1 LRGWGGCRWGGV
13 TRLLRAIPTRWAAA
27 LLLVVVVGPLVQ
39 IATAQPLVR
48 FAQTAALVEEGS
60 LRLDSYAPTLL
71 VDQVEHDGHVYSD
84 KAPLEAFL
92 AVPVYAVGRAVG
104 MESASVERPE
114 GNLGLWWVTLWMST
128 LPAAA
133 LLVLMAGA
141 ARRVAAAGSDL
152 AAGALAFGTLLLPFA
167 GELYGHVL
175 CTVLAYGAW
184 RLIDERRNRAGPLLA
199 AGALVGASVA
209 TEYPMALVA
218 AILAVAVVVLSG
230 WRALPWF
237 LAGGAPFG
245 IFVAWYHWAAFGDPL
260 TDPYRLKPVH
270 AGASAAV
277 TGAPRPGQAVEVL
290 FGSRGL
296 LLFAPVVLVGLVG
309 LVRQARRGG
318 PARAGAVVGLA
329 TFVALWL
336 LQAGWSNPWGG
347 EMPGPRYM
355 IAALPFLA
363 PGVAEVALRA
373 RALVRV
379 ATAWGVAA
387 MALPLLTVHLV
398 LGDGTT
404 VVAHLD
410 NLRRWGFAPPVSVVA
425 LGDAGWVVY
434 GLVILGALMLL
445 VRSLGHADDAAPE
458 TDEAAPTSPAL
469 ASELV

>member
-1 LRGWGGCRWGGV
+1 MPRPTRRALAAFRRRRG
-13 TRLLRAIPTRWAAA
+13 LPTRWAAA

-48 FAQTAALVEEGS
+48 FAQTGALVEERS
-60 LRLDSYAPTLL
+60 LMLDAYADTLL
-71 VDQVEHDGHVYSD
+71 VDKVERDGHTYSD

-92 AVPVYAVGRAVG
+92 AVPVYAAGRAVG
-104 MESASVERPE
+104 MESAAVDRPE

-128 LPAAA
+128 LPAAG

-152 AAGALAFGTLLLPFA
+152 AAVALSFGTLLLPFA

-184 RLIDERRNRAGPLLA
+184 RLVDERRRSTAAALA
-199 AGALVGASVA
+199 AGALAGASVA

-218 AILAVAVVVLSG
+218 GIVAVAVVVLSG
-230 WRALPWF
+230 WRALGWF
-237 LAGGAPFG
+237 LAGGAPFAV
-245 IFVAWYHWAAFGDPL
+245 FVGWYHQAAFGDPF

-270 AGASAAV
+270 EGASAAV

-290 FGSRGL
+290 LGSRGL
-296 LLFAPVVLVGLVG
+296 LVFAPVVLVGLVG
-309 LVRQARRGG
+309 LVLLARRGG
-318 PARAGAVVGLA
+318 RGRAGAVVGLVV
-329 TFVALWL
+329 FGALWA
-336 LQAGWSNPWGG
+336 LQSGWSNPWGG

-363 PGVAEVALRA
+363 PGVAEVAVRA
-373 RALVRV
+373 RPLVRV
-379 ATAWGVAA
+379 ALVWGVAA

-404 VVAHLD
+404 VLAHLD
-410 NLRRWGFAPPVSVVA
+410 NLRRWGVSPPVTVVA
-425 LGDAGWVVY
+425 LGPAGWLPYLAAVATA
-434 GLVILGALMLL
+434 LVLL
-445 VRSLGHADDAAPE
+445 RRSLRPAPGP
-458 TDEAAPTSPAL
+458 ASPTARSRPTPVPA
-469 ASELV
+469 